1 MGIRLGAAAV
11 VLLTI
16 LVAPASAVTVD
27 EIIQLSK
34 AGVSEQVI
42 LALIDRD
49 KPIFDIQPEQL
60 VALKRQGVSESI
72 VLAMLRS
79 GRAEG
84 ELAAQNEAALR
95 TSMILNSL
103 STEPEVKIV
112 GHGPDTPNT
121 THYGYSFYP
130 GYDYPAYPAYP
141 LAFGPPAVP
150 IPVPYPAHATPYR
163 RVESHRDRMMC
174 LAQTTGRGAPGGPV
188 ASWVTECPAVMQRAL
203 NQTAR

>member
-1 MGIRLGAAAV
+1 MFTRFSSGELIARHAIMRIRLGAAVAV
-11 VLLTI
+11 LMT
-16 LVAPASAVTVD
+16 LVAPVSAVTID

-49 KPIFDIQPEQL
+49 KTIFDIQPEQL
-60 VALKRQGVSESI
+60 VTLKRQGVSEPV

-84 ELAAQNEAALR
+84 EQAAQNEAALR
-95 TSMILNSL
+95 ASMILNSL

-121 THYGYSFYP
+121 THYGYSYYP
-130 GYDYPAYPAYP
+130 GYDYPAPY
-141 LAFGPPAVP
+141 FGAPIVP
-150 IPVPYPAHATPYR
+150 IPIPYAAYAAPYR

-174 LAQTTGRGAPGGPV
+174 LAQTTGRGIPGGAV
-188 ASWVTECPAVMQRAL
+188 ASRVTEC
-203 NQTAR
+203 